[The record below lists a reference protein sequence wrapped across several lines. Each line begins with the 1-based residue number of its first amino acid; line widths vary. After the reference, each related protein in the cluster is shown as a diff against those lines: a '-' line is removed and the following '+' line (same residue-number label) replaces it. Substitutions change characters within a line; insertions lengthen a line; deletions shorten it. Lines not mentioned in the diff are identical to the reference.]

1 MDAVAQKPHNACGIH
16 AKNFAASITDVKKSE
31 SETVTLRIIAGDLR
45 SRKIQFACD
54 RRTRPMKDRT
64 REAVMN
70 LMGGTLEKCVAFD
83 LFGGSGVLAFESISR
98 GAEKAVI
105 WEILRNGAMVI
116 QNIAR
121 ELGVQDRV
129 QVLHEDV
136 FRWSQDLQESLKRLH
151 LPEAATL
158 TAPMSS
164 VNPTATESAALL
176 EAAANSS
183 ERIAST
189 ESPTDG
195 ERSWRWAVFCCPP
208 YAMWETQGNELQAL
222 VERWYQHA
230 PSGSL
235 FAVELELPTPI
246 EYLPIGPDWDIRTY
260 APAKIAIA
268 EKP

>member
-1 MDAVAQKPHNACGIH
+1 VIR
-16 AKNFAASITDVKKSE
+16 AKNYAASITDVKKSE

-70 LMGGTLEKCVAFD
+70 LLGGTLEQCVAFD

-98 GAEKAVI
+98 GAEKAVV
-105 WEILRNGAMVI
+105 WEILRNGALVI

-136 FRWSQDLQESLKRLH
+136 FRWSSDLHDSLKRLH
-151 LPEAATL
+151 LPEAAIL
-158 TAPMSS
+158 PAAVFAEKPAAPEL
-164 VNPTATESAALL
+164 ATSAEPATPF

-183 ERIAST
+183 DRSVGGATPTKST
-189 ESPTDG
+189 SDG

-208 YAMWETQGNELQAL
+208 YAMWETQGQELQAL

-246 EYLPIGPDWDIRTY
+246 EYLPVGPDWDIRTY
-260 APAKIAIA
+260 SPAKIAIA